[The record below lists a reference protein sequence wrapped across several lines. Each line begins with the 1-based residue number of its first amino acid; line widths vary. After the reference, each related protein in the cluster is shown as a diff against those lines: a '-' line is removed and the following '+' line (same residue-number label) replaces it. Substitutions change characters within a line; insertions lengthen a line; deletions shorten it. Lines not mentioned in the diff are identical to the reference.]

1 MRRNGGWT
9 VPIGAALAAALSL
22 GGCSSFDGATA
33 SMANAISGTGE
44 RFGAPWGGMHPGT
57 PEESATI
64 QRVRGVTPPLAALSV
79 EPGDV
84 WPVQEAPR
92 ATLANPDAALRG
104 IPTYR
109 PGELDRM
116 SSPAGR
122 SSWQPTDPP
131 PVRGA
136 PADLGGSSSPPPP
149 PLGPIER
156 PQPRASAP
164 PLPPVA
170 GVPPRRDG
178 QVIQTP
184 GGPVVTNGGTDR
196 VQTFVAPGGVT
207 GTAVR
212 DGNTTTLITP
222 GGGVQVVPTPR

>member
-1 MRRNGGWT
+1 M
-9 VPIGAALAAALSL
+9 ALSL
-22 GGCSSFDGATA
+22 GACSSFDSGTA
-33 SMANAISGTGE
+33 SVANAISGTGE
-44 RFGAPWGGMHPGT
+44 RFGAPWGGMTPRS
-57 PEESATI
+57 PEESTTI
-64 QRVRGVTPPLAALSV
+64 QRIRGGAPEVAALSV
-79 EPGDV
+79 EPGNV
-84 WPVQEAPR
+84 WPAQEAPR

-116 SSPAGR
+116 SGPAGR
-122 SSWQPTDPP
+122 STWQPTDPP

-149 PLGPIER
+149 VSGQFDAPP
-156 PQPRASAP
+156 PRSTAP
-164 PLPPVA
+164 PLAPLGQVS
-170 GVPPRRDG
+170 PRRDG

-196 VQTFVAPGGVT
+196 TQTFIAPGGQT
-207 GTAVR
+207 GTAIR